1 MNVCLALSSPKYQV
15 LEEISKEG
23 RFKLKP
29 VAQNKNLRLGAT
41 LKPIFDK
48 SAELPSVQV
57 DNTVLPEKI

>member
-1 MNVCLALSSPKYQV
+1 MNVCLALSSPQYQG
-15 LEEISKEG
+15 LEEISKEE
-23 RFKLKP
+23 RFKP
-29 VAQNKNLRLGAT
+29 VALNKNLRFGAA